1 MKCHLDQLR
10 TQKDTSEVIST
21 PVTTS
26 TDSIDI
32 DIDTSPYSPSED
44 TTVSQTTTEQTIIQ
58 PATTDPAERH

>member
-1 MKCHLDQLR
+1 LDQLR